1 MGIDEMNM
9 GRLMAR
15 CPMCRSV
22 VVESVGF
29 CLFCGLEDVWVADM
43 RAA

>member
-1 MGIDEMNM
+1 MMGIDEHHT
-9 GRLMAR
+9 GRLLVR

-29 CLFCGLEDVWVADM
+29 CPVRWV
-43 RAA
+43 RGTLVRG